1 MSLLEYELS
10 RARIQDRERQ
20 LSLDLETAARVRAV
34 RRHRRDTHRVQRLR
48 RILLAR

>member
-1 MSLLEYELS
+1 
-10 RARIQDRERQ
+10 
-20 LSLDLETAARVRAV
+20 VRAV